1 MYTCTY
7 TVSRQ
12 VPADE
17 DVCNRK
23 TYNPASVG
31 FVFRCS
37 CLAAHLYSTSG
48 INRIEWIEIH
58 PHWCWKQVVIISAL
72 IELSCCCSEAQ
83 LSAVCYMYF
92 VCELNK
98 TNICLPSSWPTVT
111 RVYILIPLWY
121 WLFSWQEWIQVYSFL
136 ALIIF
141 ITTLRFYSFMV
152 LIIFI
157 TSLHL
162 YCFLALVIFITSL
175 RFYSFM
181 VLIIFMTS
189 LRFYSF
195 MVLIIFMTRL
205 HLYSFMVLIIFITS
219 LHPYSFLALVIFI
232 TSLHLYSF
240 MVLIIFIT
248 SLRLYSFW
256 ALIIFKTRVYIFIPF
271 LALIIFMTRVYIF
284 IPFLAL
290 IIFMT
295 RVCICI
301 ALWHRSFSWNG
312 IHSDL

>member
-1 MYTCTY
+1 MVLSASTCFSAKKDGVGRGVHVHNVY
-7 TVSRQ
+7 IQ
-12 VPADE
+12 
-17 DVCNRK
+17 RK
-23 TYNPASVG
+23 TALQKIWTS
-31 FVFRCS
+31 FRQICIHVHILFQGRYPLMKMFATGKRTTQHQLGLS
-37 CLAAHLYSTSG
+37 LDVAALLPIFIQPVALT
-48 INRIEWIEIH
+48 ELIEIH

-83 LSAVCYMYF
+83 LSAVCYMYL

-157 TSLHL
+157 TSL
-162 YCFLALVIFITSL
+162 
-175 RFYSFM
+175 
-181 VLIIFMTS
+181 
-189 LRFYSF
+189 
-195 MVLIIFMTRL
+195 
-205 HLYSFMVLIIFITS
+205 
-219 LHPYSFLALVIFI
+219 
-232 TSLHLYSF
+232 
-240 MVLIIFIT
+240 
-248 SLRLYSFW
+248 RLYSFW

-271 LALIIFMTRVYIF
+271 FASIIFMTRVYIF

-301 ALWHRSFSWNG
+301 TLWHWSFSWNG